1 MLEIIRM
8 RKVEVRIMIVIA
20 HDESNHPKGTKF
32 LEKDSV

>member
-1 MLEIIRM
+1 M